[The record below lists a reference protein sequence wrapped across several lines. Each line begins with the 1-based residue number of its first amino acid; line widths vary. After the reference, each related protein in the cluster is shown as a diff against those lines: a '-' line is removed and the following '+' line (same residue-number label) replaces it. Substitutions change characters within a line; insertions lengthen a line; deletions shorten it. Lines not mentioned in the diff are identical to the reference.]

1 MRKRKIKVLFVTH
14 AQGMGGANHSMFQ
27 LMKELR
33 DNNWAGVLRGH
44 YAIGWYYGNL
54 VRNYQRDEDRPLVI
68 GLREQVATITSCFF

>member
-33 DNNWAGVLRGH
+33 GNNWAGVLRGH
-44 YAIGWYYGNL
+44 YNMMLLAGIMEIL
-54 VRNYQRDEDRPLVI
+54 S
-68 GLREQVATITSCFF
+68 ATIKEMRTGP